1 MTKNEQLSDEAVE
14 AAARAIIIANGGDPD
29 ALLRLT
35 IHKTTI
41 KAWQQVAP
49 LARAALIAG
58 LSAWPGAEQKS
69 IPDPFQPFV
78 MPDHPRVRISALIL
92 PVRELLSEEIIRLER
107 DKWV

>member
-1 MTKNEQLSDEAVE
+1 MIKDEQLSDEAVE

-49 LARAALIAG
+49 LARAALTAG
-58 LSAWPGAEQKS
+58 LAAWPNAELDEAMWKDG
-69 IPDPFQPFV
+69 PNF
-78 MPDHPRVRISALIL
+78 LIL
-92 PVRELLSEEIIRLER
+92 PLPK
-107 DKWV
+107 DKE

>member
-1 MTKNEQLSDEAVE
+1 MTDITIPPEALE

-49 LARAALIAG
+49 LARAALAAG
-58 LSAWPGAEQKS
+58 LAAWPGMEHLAKAT
-69 IPDPFQPFV
+69 I
-78 MPDHPRVRISALIL
+78 RISGADVDIPERINL
-92 PVRELLSEEIIRLER
+92 PVGETR
-107 DKWV
+107 